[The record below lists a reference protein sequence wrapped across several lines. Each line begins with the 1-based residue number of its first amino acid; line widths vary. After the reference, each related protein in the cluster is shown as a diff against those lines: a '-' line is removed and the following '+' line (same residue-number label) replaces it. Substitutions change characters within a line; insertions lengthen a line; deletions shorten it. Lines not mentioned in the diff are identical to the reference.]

1 MNLDAFSQAQE
12 MGRESI
18 LKFGMYL
25 AGCAAFSVGA
35 YLFIYSQLGTDPLD
49 VFSLGLLNHVPL
61 TIGIAQTLVAII
73 CLLLVA
79 AWTWKRPLL
88 SPLWTF
94 FFCGSL
100 IDLLRWIEVGQW
112 IPLPPVAIML
122 TGSVFCAYGSS
133 LIIMSGFGIRAMDLL
148 ALVIGDRWGW
158 PFWLGK
164 GALEGALLLSGY
176 FMGGPVGVGTIA
188 FFLVVDGTIQPLIW
202 MNRHVLGFPHFVF
215 APANCVK

>member
-1 MNLDAFSQAQE
+1 MIRNTITRFPE
-12 MGRESI
+12 RGRESI

-49 VFSLGLLNHVPL
+49 VFALGLLNHVPL

-100 IDLLRWIEVGQW
+100 IDLLRWVEVGQW
-112 IPLPPVAIML
+112 LPVPPVATML
-122 TGSVFCAYGSS
+122 TGSMFCAYGSS

-148 ALVIGDRWGW
+148 ALVLGDRWGW

-164 GALEGALLLSGY
+164 GILEGVLLLSGY
-176 FMGGPVGVGTIA
+176 LMGGPVGIGTIA